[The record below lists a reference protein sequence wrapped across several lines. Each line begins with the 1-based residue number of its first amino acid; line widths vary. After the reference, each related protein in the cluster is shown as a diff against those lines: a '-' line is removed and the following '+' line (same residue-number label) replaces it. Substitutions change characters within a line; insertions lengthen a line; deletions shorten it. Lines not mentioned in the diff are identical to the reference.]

1 MEWNDRKWSIV
12 NHFIPFTEE
21 QVGSS
26 ERFESDFMVRYMEGK
41 TFSEEANAVLAEG
54 LKIWQ
59 AYFKQTFNHKIRDE
73 YKLNRPD
80 VGWYQIRMALKAQ
93 NDTGISIPVNFSS
106 FESAYKTLTEK
117 LRPKVYEYGFL
128 K

>member
-1 MEWNDRKWSIV
+1 MVFFMTTNILDAVQRKQSHRQRKRFGMEQQE
-12 NHFIPFTEE
+12 T
-21 QVGSS
+21 
-26 ERFESDFMVRYMEGK
+26 
-41 TFSEEANAVLAEG
+41 VLAEG

-59 AYFKQTFNHKIRDE
+59 AYFMQTFNRKIRDE
-73 YKLNRPD
+73 YKLNRTD

-93 NDTGISIPVNFSS
+93 NDTGISIPINFSN